1 MKTKKHCSLEA
12 DVRWTPDAK
21 ENIETWNQW
30 CSRDRNLRY
39 RDLVKT
45 ARPRLHQ
52 KSRDSRLEIRDVDSI
67 LQILCS
73 LPNFLKMSSSLLSWI
88 LLKFLAFFRPV
99 LVVFNLQIQQ
109 KKSLNYKNFTI
120 PFLCNIQSLETWNLR
135 DRDRNSQKWV
145 SRLVSRP
152 RPSLKESITACNWFR
167 H

>member
-52 KSRDSRLEIRDVDSI
+52 KSRDSI

-73 LPNFLKMSSSLLSWI
+73 LPNFFKMSSSLLSWI

-109 KKSLNYKNFTI
+109 KKSLNYKNFTK
-120 PFLCNIQSLETWNLR
+120 FLQYSKSRDLKPSRPGPKLAKMGLETSLETQTK
-135 DRDRNSQKWV
+135 SQRV
-145 SRLVSRP
+145 HH
-152 RPSLKESITACNWFR
+152 CM
-167 H
+167 